1 MHHYPIPVL
10 RVVVVVLA
18 TLASVASLVAPASAA
33 ARSPEA
39 ERREIQREKAKKA
52 SEVNVLKASDREVE
66 QALDALT
73 AQVKGQEARAAGARQ
88 AAEVASAQ
96 AVEAR
101 AAEQR
106 TAAELAALQ
115 ALMKRTAV
123 EAYIRGPAQQLQ
135 VAVDARSL
143 QDIATRQHY
152 LVITAN
158 KGVETADRL
167 RAAREDLEIQRSA
180 AEQAEA
186 TAKERRQAVD
196 GKLKELKNSVA
207 VKERVADAVEQRL
220 ERALG
225 EAASL
230 EALDQKLAAEIKARQ
245 ARLAAR
251 VANRTPTGGSASRST
266 SRVGPVNLT
275 TVRGITVASE
285 IADNLERLLAAA
297 EADRFLLGGGGY
309 RSSDGQ
315 VAARRANC
323 GSTDYDIYEKPAS
336 SCTPPTA
343 RPGMSMHERGL
354 AIDFTSGGSL
364 IGTRVHP
371 AFGWLSRNAA
381 QFGLYNLPEEP
392 WHWSTNGS

>member
-1 MHHYPIPVL
+1 VF
-10 RVVVVVLA
+10 VVVLA
-18 TLASVASLVAPASAA
+18 AVGSLASVVAPASAA
-33 ARSPEA
+33 KSPEA
-39 ERREIQREKAKKA
+39 ERREVQRQKAKKA
-52 SEVNVLKASDREVE
+52 SEVNVLKASDQEVE

-73 AQVKGQEARAAGARQ
+73 ARVRAQQARAAAARQ
-88 AAEVASAQ
+88 AAEVAAAQ

-101 AAEQR
+101 AAEAR

-115 ALMKRTAV
+115 SSMKAIAV
-123 EAYIRGPAQQLQ
+123 DAYIRGPVQQLQ
-135 VAVDARSL
+135 VAVDADSM
-143 QDIATRQHY
+143 QDVATRQHY
-152 LVITAN
+152 LGITAN

-167 RAAREDLEIQRSA
+167 RATREDLEIQRSA

-186 TAKERRQAVD
+186 KAQERRRQVD
-196 GKLKELKNSVA
+196 SKLKELNNAVA

-220 ERALG
+220 ERALA

-230 EALDQKLAAEIKARQ
+230 EALDQKLAADIRARQ

-251 VANRTPTGGSASRST
+251 VGNRALTAGRASRSV
-266 SRVGPVNLT
+266 SRVGPVNLA

-297 EADRFLLGGGGY
+297 EADGFVLGGGGY

-315 VAARRANC
+315 IAARRANC
-323 GSTDYDIYEKPAS
+323 GPSDYDIYEKPAS
-336 SCTPPTA
+336 SCSPPTA

-364 IGTRVHP
+364 IGSRRHP

-392 WHWSTNGS
+392 WHWSTNGN